1 MEEELERVKVDIIG
15 SALHTCRK
23 FSKNK
28 IFKVKSKEH
37 NGVAPILVT
46 QTETDQTRPLN

>member
-1 MEEELERVKVDIIG
+1 MEEELERVKVAIIG
-15 SALHTCRK
+15 SALHTYRK

-37 NGVAPILVT
+37 DGIALIFSN
-46 QTETDQTRPLN
+46 TDRD